1 MPLKFCFSDW
11 EENAMRRRL
20 IGMTSLLVVLVGVS
34 GIIASEAFAQSPVAQ
49 NRIAQPVMIGGLRVD
64 AVYVTAPGGGIQSFT
79 CPSPQQ
85 YVTPDGASQGWACFD
100 ATTNVWLLSAVPPQQ
115 QAAPP
120 APAPAPAP
128 APVLV
133 QPVVVQPVIV
143 QPVVQQPVYAY
154 PYPVVQPAV
163 VYAPPPVVQPTVIYA
178 APTVVQPTVVY
189 APPPVYPRPA
199 VAIGV
204 ASINAAG
211 RIASALIYNSRSPHY
226 EINDVR
232 IYESRGHRRY

>member
-1 MPLKFCFSDW
+1 
-11 EENAMRRRL
+11 MRRRL
-20 IGMTSLLVVLVGVS
+20 IMASLWVVLAGAFGVI
-34 GIIASEAFAQSPVAQ
+34 GSEAFAQAPVAQ

-100 ATTNVWLLSAVPPQQ
+100 AATNVWLLSAVPPQQ

-120 APAPAPAP
+120 APAPPP
-128 APVLV
+128 APVVQQPVFV
-133 QPVVVQPVIV
+133 QPVVV

-154 PYPVVQPAV
+154 PYPVVQPV
-163 VYAPPPVVQPTVIYA
+163 VYAQPQVVQPTVIYAPPPVVQPTV
-178 APTVVQPTVVY
+178 VY
-189 APPPVYPRPA
+189 APPSVYPRPA

-211 RIASALIYNSRSPHY
+211 RIASALIYNSRNPHY
-226 EINDVR
+226 EINNVR
-232 IYESRGHRRY
+232 IYENRGHRRY